1 MKVTS
6 SKRKHLAQASAIG
19 EDRASPIDDDRAGRI
34 ARTAAY
40 LDATRE
46 QFAANARAARERF
59 AGRVEGVLAGPT
71 GRR

>member
-6 SKRKHLAQASAIG
+6 SKRKHLAQASVVA
-19 EDRASPIDDDRAGRI
+19 EDRASPIDDDRARRI
-34 ARTAAY
+34 ARAAAH

-46 QFAANARAARERF
+46 QFAAKARIASKHF

-71 GRR
+71 TRR